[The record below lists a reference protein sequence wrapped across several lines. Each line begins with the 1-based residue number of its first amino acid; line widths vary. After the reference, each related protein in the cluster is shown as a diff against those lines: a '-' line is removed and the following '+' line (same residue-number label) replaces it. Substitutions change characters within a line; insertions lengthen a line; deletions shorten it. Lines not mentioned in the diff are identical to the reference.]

1 MLPQIIPLRRE
12 ALEVL
17 SSEQRVQIL
26 KHLDKRRMTITELSQ
41 EMGCAKSTVH
51 HHVEK
56 LIASGFVA
64 AIDEGHRWVYL
75 ELTTQGHMIVHPSER
90 TRIVLLLT
98 SIPLAFLGGIGLLV
112 LYLTRPV
119 LYTGDASPL
128 WHMPG
133 TIYLVGGIGLLGA
146 GIALAAYAILQKKA
160 LVYLSPKMTLP
171 AD

>member
-1 MLPQIIPLRRE
+1 MLPHTIPLRRE
-12 ALEVL
+12 TLEVL

-41 EMGCAKSTVH
+41 EMECAKSTVH

-56 LIASGFVA
+56 LIASGFVV

-75 ELTTQGHMIVHPSER
+75 ELTTQGHMILHPSER
-90 TRIVLLLT
+90 TRLVLLLT
-98 SIPLAFLGGIGLLV
+98 SIPLAFLGGIGFLV

-146 GIALAAYAILQKKA
+146 GIVLAAYAIHQKKV
-160 LVYLSPKMTLP
+160 LLSSSRTTTTPI
-171 AD
+171 D